1 MPSDPAIEITDLH
14 VTLGGA
20 PRVAGFSL
28 NVAEGQFHGLL
39 GPNGAG
45 KTTVLRSLYRAQ
57 RIDAGELRIA
67 GRAIHDWPQSDW
79 AGTVGALV
87 QEGGTFQGLSV
98 RDVIEIGMMGLPL
111 SGPER
116 AARIDAALAQAGLS
130 DRSDTEAAR
139 ISGGERQRTH
149 IAQLLA
155 RGPQVFLLDEPSNHL
170 DLCYQLILLDE
181 IKRRRATVLATFHDL
196 TLAARYCDLV
206 TLMKDGRAH
215 ATGRPAD
222 VLTRDNI
229 RSVFRVDGWLEN
241 GAMRI
246 EAAI

>member
-116 AARIDAALAQAGLS
+116 AARIDARTMGSHAMQSLALKVWKMQQVCICNRPCRTRKYRPPPRHASNL
-130 DRSDTEAAR
+130 DHRSRCYWTC
-139 ISGGERQRTH
+139 SGYRSH
-149 IAQLLA
+149 
-155 RGPQVFLLDEPSNHL
+155 
-170 DLCYQLILLDE
+170 
-181 IKRRRATVLATFHDL
+181 RRCR
-196 TLAARYCDLV
+196 
-206 TLMKDGRAH
+206 
-215 ATGRPAD
+215 
-222 VLTRDNI
+222 
-229 RSVFRVDGWLEN
+229 RS
-241 GAMRI
+241 
-246 EAAI
+246 

>member
-1 MPSDPAIEITDLH
+1 MPSDLAIEISDLH

-20 PRVAGFSL
+20 PRVDGFSL
-28 NVAEGQFHGLL
+28 TVEAGRFHGLL

-57 RIDAGELRIA
+57 RIDRGSLRIG
-67 GRAIHDWPQSDW
+67 GRAIDDWPQAAW
-79 AGTVGALV
+79 AGMVGALV
-87 QEGGTFQGLSV
+87 QEGGSLQGLSV
-98 RDVIEIGMMGLPL
+98 RDVVEIGMMGLPL
-111 SGPER
+111 SARDR
-116 AARIDAALAQAGLS
+116 AARIDAALEAAGLTS
-130 DRSDTEAAR
+130 LAGIEAAR

-155 RGPQVFLLDEPSNHL
+155 RGPQVLLLDEPSNHL

-181 IKRRRATVLATFHDL
+181 IKRRGGTVLATFHDL

-215 ATGRPAD
+215 ATGKPGE

-229 RSVFRVDGWLEN
+229 RAVFRVDGWLEN

-246 EAAI
+246 EGAI